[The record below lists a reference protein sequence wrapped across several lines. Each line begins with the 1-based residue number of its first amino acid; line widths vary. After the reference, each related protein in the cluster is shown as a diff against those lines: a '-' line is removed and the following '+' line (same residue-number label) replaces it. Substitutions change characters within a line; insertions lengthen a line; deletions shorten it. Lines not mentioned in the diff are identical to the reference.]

1 MAYRQCMDCG
11 TPTPSTRCEPCTI
24 EWRSARDYNGDW
36 PAIRAR
42 QLLTY
47 PLCRVCGAVAS
58 EVDHIIRL
66 RDGGSHAPANL
77 QSLCKLHH
85 QRKTNAERDGRAVPT
100 AEV

>member
-1 MAYRQCMDCG
+1 
-11 TPTPSTRCEPCTI
+11 
-24 EWRSARDYNGDW
+24 
-36 PAIRAR
+36 
-42 QLLTY
+42 
-47 PLCRVCGAVAS
+47 VAS

-100 AEV
+100 LR